1 MAKRRELLGMTVLA
15 GAGLFVL
22 WPRHRGV
29 AAPPQAAFP
38 VTRSDAEW
46 HARLSPAAYNV
57 LRQQG
62 TEVPFS
68 SKLDFEARTGTYACA
83 GCDLPLFLSVTKY
96 DSHTG
101 WPSFWQPL
109 PDAVAESRDASFG
122 MNRTEVHCIRCGG
135 HLGHVFPDGP
145 RPTGLRYC
153 MNGVALGFTAA

>member
-15 GAGLFVL
+15 GAGLFGL
-22 WPRHRGV
+22 WPRQRG
-29 AAPPQAAFP
+29 AAAAQAVFP
-38 VTRSDAEW
+38 VAHSDAEW
-46 HARLSPAAYNV
+46 RARLSPAAYDV

-62 TEVPFS
+62 TELPFS
-68 SKLDFEARTGTYACA
+68 SKLDFETRVGTYACA
-83 GCDLPLFLSVTKY
+83 GCDLPLFSSTAKY

-109 PDAVAESRDASFG
+109 PDAVAESGDTSLG
-122 MNRTEVHCIRCGG
+122 MDRTEIHCTRCGG